1 MDKVSLL
8 ESKAMLGRDA
18 APGFGIFMTP
28 EKKVCMHVTQM
39 KSSKDV
45 RPVTAGPLIEEG
57 LNAIHHLLAV
67 LGSRDVQVHVAV
79 PHVSITN
86 HPGCTLPFQALLD
99 FRILG
104 YTLLP

>member
-1 MDKVSLL
+1 M
-8 ESKAMLGRDA
+8 R
-18 APGFGIFMTP
+18 
-28 EKKVCMHVTQM
+28 VTQM

-67 LGSRDVQVHVAV
+67 LGSRDVEVHVAV

-86 HPGCTLPFQALLD
+86 HPGCTLPFQPLLD
-99 FRILG
+99 FNLG

>member
-1 MDKVSLL
+1 
-8 ESKAMLGRDA
+8 
-18 APGFGIFMTP
+18 
-28 EKKVCMHVTQM
+28 MHVTQM

-57 LNAIHHLLAV
+57 LNAVHHLLAV

>member
-1 MDKVSLL
+1 
-8 ESKAMLGRDA
+8 
-18 APGFGIFMTP
+18 
-28 EKKVCMHVTQM
+28 MHVKQM

-67 LGSRDVQVHVAV
+67 LGSRDVQVHVAI
-79 PHVSITN
+79 PHVPITN

-104 YTLLP
+104 YTLLPKLSAHPHDGDRIIED